1 MKPILLLVMAVIP
14 AACSRSHDQPA
25 PPTYW
30 CPMDPEVT
38 GTDPNAECARCGGMK
53 LLPKET
59 PAKPVK
65 AAPAPI
71 GATYFCPMHPQIT
84 ANKPGTCPIC
94 NMNLVPAGSQNE
106 HAGHSTVSGLAAVT
120 ISPEVRHRIGLTLG
134 TVESRELTHEIR
146 AAARVVPAETGL
158 YRVTARVEGWAE
170 TLHVTTGQ
178 FVERGAPL
186 LTIYSPELLTAQ
198 RELAIGGDSA
208 RRRLERLGFDGN
220 TLRAPVAGYVIER
233 HVLPGQRITADE
245 ALFVIADLTTIWAEA
260 EWFASDPVTVA
271 VGTEAELVAGGQTVT
286 GQVVFVSPM
295 LDPRTRTVKARLEIP
310 NAELRFRPD
319 MLGTVTMRVS
329 RGRSLAIPES
339 AVMRTGAKT
348 YAFRDEGEGRL
359 MPVEVELG
367 PRSGEWFPLKTGLN
381 AGDAV
386 VTSAN
391 FLVDSESQLKA
402 ALSGMS
408 GHQH

>member
-1 MKPILLLVMAVIP
+1 MKPILLLVMAVIL
-14 AACSRSHDQPA
+14 AACFRSHDHPA

-30 CPMDPEVT
+30 
-38 GTDPNAECARCGGMK
+38 
-53 LLPKET
+53 
-59 PAKPVK
+59 
-65 AAPAPI
+65 
-71 GATYFCPMHPQIT
+71 CPMHPQIT

-94 NMNLVPAGSQNE
+94 KMDLVPASSRE
-106 HAGHSTVSGLAAVT
+106 EPAGHSMVSGLAAVT
-120 ISPEVRHRIGLTLG
+120 ISPEVRQRIGLTLG
-134 TVESRELTHEIR
+134 TVEVRELTHEIR

-186 LTIYSPELLTAQ
+186 LTIHSPELLTAQ
-198 RELAIGGDSA
+198 REVAIGGEAA

-233 HVLPGQRITADE
+233 HVWPGQRITADE

-286 GQVVFVSPM
+286 GKVVFVSPM

-310 NAELRFRPD
+310 NAQLRFRPD

-329 RGRSLAIPES
+329 QGRSLAIPES
-339 AVMRTGAKT
+339 AVMRTGTKT

-367 PRSGEWFPLKTGLN
+367 ARSGEWFPLKTGLN